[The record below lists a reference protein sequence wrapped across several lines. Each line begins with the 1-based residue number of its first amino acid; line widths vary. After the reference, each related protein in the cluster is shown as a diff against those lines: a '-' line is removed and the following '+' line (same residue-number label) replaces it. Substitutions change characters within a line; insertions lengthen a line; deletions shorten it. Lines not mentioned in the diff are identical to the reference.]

1 MYLAEIIPYKRLL
14 IKGLIFFFLWIVMG
28 LIISVPGYSQKKT
41 TRKETGSYS
50 ARQKNKYLK
59 RKKKS
64 SLQKNIY
71 HKQSKYQG
79 TISVNPRPKD
89 YDAIRGRVE
98 SHPGR
103 KNARHYKNKKSY
115 YRASSNRIQRS
126 FGGVPVHRNQMAMDQ
141 RRRSNKIQK
150 NQGSIDL
157 KPASKNRNYNDI
169 RNRTEPNP
177 NRSRARMHRSQ
188 QAIERGNSVRAQ
200 KYKGSISSFKN
211 KKRLHEKYMSKTVQQ
226 TSGNL
231 KMKPNARSRDY
242 DEIRTRT
249 GNNPNRIERRVQKK
263 KESDMR
269 GTSTLTRKYQGDIKW
284 QRNEQKLNTK
294 YRSKVVQQSKGTL
307 KPVSPGYPTVAQ
319 KYTGGIKRQKN
330 RQKLNA
336 KYRSKAIQQS
346 AGVLKP
352 VSPGYPTMAQKYQ
365 GDIKRQKNRTK
376 LNAQY
381 RSKAVQQ
388 SSGNLSQ
395 AGVRRRND
403 FRDYNAQRSAKTSGD
418 LKVYSRSMQ
427 DRYSKRDSRT
437 SSGGYS
443 GNLKLASKKKRAQE
457 EEGKSL
463 NVSQEQG
470 NYRTHVRRIQQNQM
484 KKRSNLSGNF
494 SGNLKGVTRN
504 KRLQE
509 EEGKSLNS
517 SQDRGWIKVYPKG
530 MQTHITK
537 RNSNMT
543 GNYRGNIAGVSR
555 NRSQQEEE
563 GKSLNVSQHTGY
575 IKMYTKKGKS
585 RHLQKDSKM
594 TGSYS
599 GNLRLSSRK
608 KRLQQEEGK
617 SLNVSQEEGNVRVYP
632 LWMQNRWMKRDSKIT
647 GSYQGHLIVK
657 SEKAKGQELAGK
669 SLNVSQYYGNAR
681 IRKPW
686 YQKKYDRDNSD
697 RNQMVRGDFRMK
709 SKYYRDLENQIR
721 SAKVQNWEGGYKTAL
736 ITRLWLRLFDTD
748 SGKQKKMDPTLKKPK
763 YDTRESEIWWY

>member
-1 MYLAEIIPYKRLL
+1 
-14 IKGLIFFFLWIVMG
+14 MG
-28 LIISVPGYSQKKT
+28 LITSVPGYSQKKT
-41 TRKETGSYS
+41 TRQEAGSYS
-50 ARQKNKYLK
+50 TRQKNKYLK

-64 SLQKNIY
+64 PLQKNIY

-79 TISVNPRPKD
+79 AISVNPRPKD
-89 YDAIRGRVE
+89 YDAIKGRVE

-126 FGGVPVHRNQMAMDQ
+126 FGGVPVRRNQMAMDE

-150 NQGSIDL
+150 NQGNIDL

-169 RNRTEPNP
+169 RNRTESNP
-177 NRSRARMHRSQ
+177 NRSRARTHRAQ
-188 QAIERGNSVRAQ
+188 QAVERGNSARSQ
-200 KYKGSISSFKN
+200 RYTGSISSFKN

-231 KMKPNARSRDY
+231 KIRPNARNRDY

-249 GNNPNRIERRVQKK
+249 GNSPNRIEKRVQKK

-284 QRNEQKLNTK
+284 QKNEQKLNTK
-294 YRSKVVQQSKGTL
+294 YRSRVVQQSTGAL
-307 KPVSPGYPTVAQ
+307 KPVSPGYPTMAQ
-319 KYTGGIKRQKN
+319 KYTGGIKRHKN
-330 RQKLNA
+330 HQKLNE
-336 KYRSKAIQQS
+336 KFRSKAVQQS
-346 AGVLKP
+346 TGALKP

-376 LNAQY
+376 LNAKY

-395 AGVRRRND
+395 TSVRRKNN
-403 FRDYNAQRSAKTSGD
+403 FRDFNAQMAAKTSGD
-418 LKVYSRSMQ
+418 IKVYSKSMQ
-427 DRYSKRDSRT
+427 TRYYKRDSRT

-443 GNLKLASKKKRAQE
+443 GNLKLASRKKRAQE

-470 NYRTHVRRIQQNQM
+470 NYRMHVRRIQQNQM
-484 KKRSNLSGNF
+484 KKKSNLSGNF

-504 KRLQE
+504 KRSQE

-517 SQDRGWIKVYPKG
+517 SQERGWIKVYPKG
-530 MQTHITK
+530 MQTRITK

-543 GNYRGNIAGVSR
+543 GNYRGNIAGVNQR
-555 NRSQQEEE
+555 RRKQEEG
-563 GKSLNVSQHTGY
+563 GKSLNVSQHTGD
-575 IKMYTKKGKS
+575 IKMYTKKGKD
-585 RHLQKDSKM
+585 RHLEKDSKT

-599 GNLRLSSRK
+599 GNLVLSSRK
-608 KRLQQEEGK
+608 KRQQQEEGK

-647 GSYQGHLIVK
+647 GSYQGNLVAK
-657 SEKAKGQELAGK
+657 SEKAQGQELAGK
-669 SLNVSQYYGNAR
+669 SLNVSQFSGNAR

-686 YQKKYDRDNSD
+686 YQEKYDRDNSD
-697 RNQMVRGDFRMK
+697 RNQMARGDFRMK
-709 SKYYRDLENQIR
+709 SKYYRDLENQVR

-736 ITRLWLRLFDTD
+736 ITRLWLRLFDAD
-748 SGKQKKMDPTLKKPK
+748 SEKQKKNDPTTKKHK

>member
-1 MYLAEIIPYKRLL
+1 
-14 IKGLIFFFLWIVMG
+14 MG
-28 LIISVPGYSQKKT
+28 LITSVPGYSQKKT
-41 TRKETGSYS
+41 TRQEAGSYS
-50 ARQKNKYLK
+50 TRQKNKYLK

-64 SLQKNIY
+64 PLQKNIY

-79 TISVNPRPKD
+79 AISVNPRPKD
-89 YDAIRGRVE
+89 YDAIKGRVE

-126 FGGVPVHRNQMAMDQ
+126 FGGVPVRRNQMAMDE
-141 RRRSNKIQK
+141 RRRSNRIQK
-150 NQGSIDL
+150 NQGNIDL

-177 NRSRARMHRSQ
+177 NRSRARTHRAQ
-188 QAIERGNSVRAQ
+188 QAVERGNSARSQ
-200 KYKGSISSFKN
+200 RYTGSISSFKN

-231 KMKPNARSRDY
+231 KIKPNARNRDY
-242 DEIRTRT
+242 DEIRSRT
-249 GNNPNRIERRVQKK
+249 GNSPNRIEKRVQKK

-294 YRSKVVQQSKGTL
+294 YRSRVVQQS
-307 KPVSPGYPTVAQ
+307 
-319 KYTGGIKRQKN
+319 TG
-330 RQKLNA
+330 A
-336 KYRSKAIQQS
+336 
-346 AGVLKP
+346 LKP

-365 GDIKRQKNRTK
+365 GEIKRQKNRTK
-376 LNAQY
+376 LNAKY

-388 SSGNLSQ
+388 SSGDLSQ
-395 AGVRRRND
+395 ASVRRKNN
-403 FRDYNAQRSAKTSGD
+403 FRDFNAQMAAKTSGD
-418 LKVYSRSMQ
+418 IKVYSKSMQ

-437 SSGGYS
+437 NSGGYS
-443 GNLKLASKKKRAQE
+443 GNLKLASRKKRAQE

-470 NYRTHVRRIQQNQM
+470 NYRMHVRRIQQNQM
-484 KKRSNLSGNF
+484 KKKSNLSGNF

-504 KRLQE
+504 KRSQE

-517 SQDRGWIKVYPKG
+517 SQERGWIKVYPKG
-530 MQTHITK
+530 MQTRITK

-543 GNYRGNIAGVSR
+543 GNYRGNIAGVSQR
-555 NRSQQEEE
+555 RRKQEEG
-563 GKSLNVSQHTGY
+563 GKSLNVSQHTGD
-575 IKMYTKKGKS
+575 IKMYTKKGKD
-585 RHLQKDSKM
+585 RHLEKDSK
-594 TGSYS
+594 TSGSYS
-599 GNLRLSSRK
+599 GNLVLSSRK
-608 KRLQQEEGK
+608 KRQQQEEGK

-632 LWMQNRWMKRDSKIT
+632 QWMQNRWMKRDSKIT
-647 GSYQGHLIVK
+647 GSYQGHLVVK
-657 SEKAKGQELAGK
+657 REKAQGQELAGK

-686 YQKKYDRDNSD
+686 YQEKYDSDNSD
-697 RNQMVRGDFRMK
+697 RNQMARGDFRMK
-709 SKYYRDLENQIR
+709 SKYYRDLENQVR

-736 ITRLWLRLFDTD
+736 ITRLWLRLFDAD
-748 SGKQKKMDPTLKKPK
+748 SEKQKKNDPTTKKHK